1 MTTATKESPTP
12 AKPDTKAAAF
22 PPQTPAKIL
31 KQGLVAIDKIIIG
44 GNIRKKFN
52 PVKLAELT
60 ESVRHHGVDT
70 PILLRPADKEGFYFL
85 VAGAR
90 RIKACLAVGLKEIP
104 AIVKDLTEQ
113 QANESQAIE
122 NIQREDLDPIDEARG
137 FKVLLAAGKYT
148 VEQLAQRIDKS
159 LPYVYR
165 SIKLLELADDLLEMI
180 EEGKLT
186 PAHGA
191 QLLRIPAADRVK
203 ALQDWHEDFGVM
215 DEYAT
220 AKTLTEWVD
229 EQIGQDLSGAKFPK
243 DKPYAGQ
250 VACAACPNNSGNQGV
265 LFDGAVKG
273 RCTFKA
279 CFDAKV
285 VQHKKDFVEKITLKY
300 ISSAKFVEYAKGGTL
315 YPGNRRTGGW
325 IVRGPLEKEPKVPF
339 GILIDSSDKLH
350 YATMEVAAAESSGGS
365 SKAQQYDWEKDNF
378 IRAAVRTALYAAEA
392 REAVKIKASRK
403 IYEEA
408 AFSLL
413 NDDSDRAERFAE
425 ALGVKKIQVSKLTDD
440 QIAAAIVYSTR
451 QPGWHPKKKE
461 LEAEAKK
468 KALVD
473 WKAKVEAAK
482 AELIKKNNAAAEAK
496 KK

>member
-1 MTTATKESPTP
+1 MTTATKDSPTP
-12 AKPDTKAAAF
+12 AKTDTKAAAF

-31 KQGLVAIDKIIIG
+31 KQGSIAIDKIIIG

-70 PILLRPADKEGFYFL
+70 PILLRPADKDGSYHL

-90 RIKACLAVGLKEIP
+90 RIKASLAVGLKEIP
-104 AIVKDLTEQ
+104 AIVKEMTEQ
-113 QANESQAIE
+113 QAKESQAIE
-122 NIQREDLDPIDEARG
+122 NIQREELDPVDEARG
-137 FKVLLAAGKYT
+137 FKVLLDAGKYT

-165 SIKLLELADDLLEMI
+165 SIKLLELPKEIIEEI

-191 QLLRIPAADRVK
+191 QLLRVPANEAAEVLK
-203 ALQDWHEDFGVM
+203 EW
-215 DEYAT
+215 DEMYGEEEYQT
-220 AKTLTEWVD
+220 AKNLQEYID
-229 EQIGQDLSGAKFPK
+229 DRIGQDLSGAKFPK

-273 RCTFKA
+273 TCTFKA
-279 CFDAKV
+279 CFDSKI
-285 VQHKKDFVEKITLKY
+285 VQHKKDFIEKVTLKHL
-300 ISSAKFVEYAKGGTL
+300 SAKFVEYAKGG
-315 YPGNRRTGGW
+315 YVYSGNRRAGGW
-325 IVRGPLEKEPKVPF
+325 IARGPLEKEPKVPY
-339 GILIDSSDKLH
+339 GILIDQSEKLH
-350 YATMEVAAAESSGGS
+350 YATMEKETSEESSGGS
-365 SKAQQYDWEKDNF
+365 SRPQQYDWEKDNF
-378 IRAAVRTALYAAEA
+378 VRAAMRTALYVAEA

-413 NDDSDRAERFAE
+413 NNDADHAERFAE
-425 ALGVKKIQVSKLTDD
+425 ALGVKKIQISKMTDD
-440 QIAAAIVYSTR
+440 QLAAAIVYVSR
-451 QPGWHPKKKE
+451 QAGWHPKKKE
-461 LEAEAKK
+461 IEAEAKK
-468 KALVD
+468 KALAD
-473 WKAKVEAAK
+473 WKAKVDAAK
-482 AELIKKNNAAAEAK
+482 AEAIKKNNAAAEAK